1 MKIDPK
7 KTLFYIWIAFSTL
20 SSVLSFASLA
30 DSFLAWSPFIEEI
43 LASYRKLTEF
53 FWGNLFSLFSL
64 SFSQSIHD
72 YLTINS
78 LFSVSVTWGFYNT
91 GIELGFALASIR
103 EFIKNNLIN
112 LNLEGNFF
120 QNFSSKAEL
129 KLKEEFG
136 EVPDSSQFAI
146 QAATR
151 GYSKLWPII
160 DGFLSSSFLVIS
172 FLMFSFIVPAF
183 VRWRDMRWNE
193 KLISMM
199 QTRREDLFTIEIPTK
214 ERNILLEL
222 FDRYCTNGA
231 ENDRE
236 HLRLYHRIFRQSI
249 LWHVL
254 AVVTMFSILVFANY
268 FYIKIV

>member
-30 DSFLAWSPFIEEI
+30 ESFLAWSPFIEEI
-43 LASYRKLTEF
+43 LVSYRKLTEF
-53 FWGNLFSLFSL
+53 FWGNFFSLFNL
-64 SFSQSIHD
+64 SFPLFVHD

-78 LFSVSVTWGFYNT
+78 LFAVSVTWGFYNT

-129 KLKEEFG
+129 RLMEEFG
-136 EVPDSSQFAI
+136 EVSDSSQLAI
-146 QAATR
+146 EIATR
-151 GYSKLWPII
+151 EYSKLWPII
-160 DGFLSSSFLVIS
+160 DGVLSSVFLVMSFFMIS
-172 FLMFSFIVPAF
+172 FVVPTF
-183 VRWRDMRWNE
+183 VRWRDMHWSE

-199 QTRREDLFTIEIPTK
+199 KSRREDLNIAEISTK
-214 ERNILLEL
+214 ERQILLEL
-222 FDRYCTNGA
+222 FDCYCTNGA
-231 ENDRE
+231 ESDRE
-236 HLRLYHRIFRQSI
+236 HLKLYHKIFRQLI

-254 AVVTMFSILVFANY
+254 AVVIMFVILVFANY
-268 FYIKIV
+268 FYIKVL